1 MLKHVTLHGALPRVH
16 GNKGRRPMHAMR
28 LEDVQRVVHVLKN
41 TAETIG
47 IFYPATPRGNDRIP
61 VVFLPS
67 FIMTTSNYA
76 SMRM

>member
-1 MLKHVTLHGALPRVH
+1 MCNEG
-16 GNKGRRPMHAMR
+16 
-28 LEDVQRVVHVLKN
+28 VHVLKN

-67 FIMTTSNYA
+67 FIMTTRNYA